1 MKYKDGTREESYGLV
16 QIHLPAHPTVS
27 KEEAQD
33 PTFSIVFLVEH
44 IKAGKA
50 KIWSCYRIVTGG

>member
-27 KEEAQD
+27 KDQATD
-33 PTFSIVFLVEH
+33 PTFAIAFLVEN
-44 IKAGKA
+44 IKAGNA